1 MNRRHF
7 IAAAGGVAVFAP
19 VSLAHARFRGG
30 AVLDRAVPG
39 VGLTVRGSPR
49 ELRLYF
55 DLDVVSGLSNVR
67 VIASTGAAIQ
77 VSRPVNDPSDQRIV
91 IVRLG
96 RALPPGIY
104 RVSWIVLSIYQ
115 RPSSGTFHFTVT

>member
-1 MNRRHF
+1 
-7 IAAAGGVAVFAP
+7 
-19 VSLAHARFRGG
+19 
-30 AVLDRAVPG
+30 
-39 VGLTVRGSPR
+39 LTVSGSPQ

-55 DLDVVSGLSNVR
+55 DLGVVSGLSNIQ
-67 VIASTGAAIQ
+67 VIASTGAANP

-104 RVSWIVLSIYQ
+104 RVSWLVVSIHE